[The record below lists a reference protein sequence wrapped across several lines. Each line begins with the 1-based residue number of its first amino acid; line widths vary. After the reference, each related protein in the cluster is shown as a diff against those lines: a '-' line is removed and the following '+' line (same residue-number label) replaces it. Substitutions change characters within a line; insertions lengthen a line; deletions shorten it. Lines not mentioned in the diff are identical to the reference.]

1 MDKNLPPQ
9 PPRGGSLTIDKK
21 GNGYFESLTFHA
33 DGKIDRYREEF
44 YKGEKTKILQSTIE
58 KPDSLKSRFVPIFE
72 KSKEGKTENLKDA
85 GLKKS
90 ERSEFENEIYKGNDL
105 SKSERDQ
112 RENLKEKGSEK
123 LNSSAE
129 IFEKSKEGKTENL
142 KSQEAGFE
150 KSQEGKIEN
159 LKEAGLKKSE
169 RSEFEN
175 EIYQSNDLSKSERSE
190 TSEIEKSGGKNE
202 IER

>member
-44 YKGEKTKILQSTIE
+44 YKGERTKILQSTIE
-58 KPDSLKSRFVPIFE
+58 KPDSLKSRFVP
-72 KSKEGKTENLKDA
+72 
-85 GLKKS
+85 
-90 ERSEFENEIYKGNDL
+90 
-105 SKSERDQ
+105 
-112 RENLKEKGSEK
+112 
-123 LNSSAE
+123 

-190 TSEIEKSGGKNE
+190 TSEIEKSGGQNE